1 MPHGGT
7 PNENYSPFEG
17 GAGGCPV
24 ANMAW
29 KPKDTPQRL
38 RRFPPWIGGIFRGEG
53 GLPGQRPISA
63 KPGLGGSPRVF
74 RQAEVLP

>member
-29 KPKDTPQRL
+29 KPKDTPQAPSALSPLDRGDFQGR
-38 RRFPPWIGGIFRGEG
+38 RRFDRAAPNFRKA
-53 GLPGQRPISA
+53 RPRWFTSSFST
-63 KPGLGGSPRVF
+63 G
-74 RQAEVLP
+74 